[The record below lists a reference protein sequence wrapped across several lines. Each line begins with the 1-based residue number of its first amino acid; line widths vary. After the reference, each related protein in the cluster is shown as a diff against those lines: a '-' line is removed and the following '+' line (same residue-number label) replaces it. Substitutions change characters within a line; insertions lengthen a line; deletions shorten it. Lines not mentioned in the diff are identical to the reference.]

1 MLDINFIREHPE
13 IVKANNIRRKCNVQV
28 DEILT
33 LDTELRTA
41 TKVLDELRAERNRS
55 ARQGKPSPE
64 EIERL
69 RLQGDEIKL
78 LESTQREKEEKLQE
92 LLSWLPNLLSPDV
105 PHGKDDA
112 DNKELKTWGRIPQF
126 LELFFLFS
134 L

>member
-69 RLQGDEIKL
+69 RLQGDEIKR

-112 DNKELKTWGRIPQF
+112 DNKELKTRGRQEIGDR
-126 LELFFLFS
+126 ES
-134 L
+134 